1 MRDTLERKLA
11 LTLEYQENPP
21 QYTTLI
27 AMYPVGKTYLE
38 LIETNKA
45 GIDISKWIDKHD
57 ESLFAHLRRS

>member
-27 AMYPVGKTYLE
+27 AMYPVGKTSLE
-38 LIETNKA
+38 ILEPNKA
-45 GIDISKWIDKHD
+45 GIDISKWIDKHN

>member
-38 LIETNKA
+38 ILEPNKA
-45 GIDISKWIDKHD
+45 GIDISDVD
-57 ESLFAHLRRS
+57 R